1 MEELYTDIVNELA
14 KIDGN
19 FKECYDELN
28 ALSEHVGDDERP
40 AYTMLVELFKG
51 VIDMTVDDW
60 ITFFR
65 LPMMNWVGNHSMEEL
80 GEAMPRLAHY
90 SYLFTSG
97 VEDAMKENAAEIT
110 EEKETE
116 AAE

>member
-1 MEELYTDIVNELA
+1 MEELYTDIVNGLA

-19 FKECYDELN
+19 LQECYDELIE
-28 ALSEHVGDDERP
+28 LSEQVGDDERL

-51 VIDMTVDDW
+51 LVDMTADDW

-65 LPMMNWVGNHSMEEL
+65 LPMMNWVGNYSMEEL
-80 GEAMPRLAHY
+80 KEAMPRLVHY
-90 SYLFTSG
+90 SHMLTTG
-97 VEDAMKENAAEIT
+97 MEQAMEENAAEIT

>member
-1 MEELYTDIVNELA
+1 MEELYTDIVNGLA

-19 FKECYDELN
+19 LQECYDELIE
-28 ALSEHVGDDERP
+28 LSEQVGDDERL

-51 VIDMTVDDW
+51 LVDMTADDW
-60 ITFFR
+60 IAFFH

-80 GEAMPRLAHY
+80 EESMPRLIHY
-90 SYLFTSG
+90 VHTFTTG